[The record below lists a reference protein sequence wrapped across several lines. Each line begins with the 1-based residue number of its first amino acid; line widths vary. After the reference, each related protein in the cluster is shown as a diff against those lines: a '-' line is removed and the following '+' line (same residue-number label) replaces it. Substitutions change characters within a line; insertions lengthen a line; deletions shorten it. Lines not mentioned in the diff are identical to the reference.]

1 MRGVQA
7 IEGVV
12 FRITIAR
19 RASVWQLTQSV
30 LKKWLRAESAIK
42 SRIWR
47 VIPLGRR
54 GSDAQIRC

>member
-30 LKKWLRAESAIK
+30 LKKWLRAEFGDQVQNMAGHPP
-42 SRIWR
+42 RTA
-47 VIPLGRR
+47 PE
-54 GSDAQIRC
+54 